1 MKLNIDVL
9 CVDPEVGRIIH
20 KTYGRLIDL
29 KTVSLQINERQHFS
43 RLCARKLQHRKIILG
58 NCVKEN

>member
-9 CVDPEVGRIIH
+9 YVGP
-20 KTYGRLIDL
+20 KLAKFNLQTYGRLIDL

-43 RLCARKLQHRKIILG
+43 RFCVHE
-58 NCVKEN
+58 NCNTVK